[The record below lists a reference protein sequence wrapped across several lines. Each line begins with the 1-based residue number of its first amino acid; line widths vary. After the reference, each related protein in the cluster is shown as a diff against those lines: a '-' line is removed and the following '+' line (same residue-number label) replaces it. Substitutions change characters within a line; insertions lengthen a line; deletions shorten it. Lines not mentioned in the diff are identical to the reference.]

1 MPSLHGTDNDVPP
14 KGFGVLGAS
23 NNNGGAGVRGD
34 SPNGVGVDGISD
46 SSAGVHGE
54 SNTGFGVAGVSDSNE
69 GVHGESNTAEG
80 VNGEST
86 SGDGVAGESVD
97 GIGGHFG
104 GGLAPL
110 SLDPSQTPGPPQT
123 GDHNMGEFF
132 VDSNGVLYFC
142 VQSGTA
148 GTAIWKTVQ
157 LV

>member
-1 MPSLHGTDNDVPP
+1 MALKKPVSVCWGRATDMGHVDSDDDGVGYGVTGT
-14 KGFGVLGAS
+14 S
-23 NNNGGAGVRGD
+23 NIGGDGVRGTSD
-34 SPNGVGVDGISD
+34 DGI
-46 SSAGVHGE
+46 GVHG
-54 SNTGFGVAGVSDSNE
+54 NCNNGNGVF
-69 GVHGESNTAEG
+69 GESI
-80 VNGEST
+80 
-86 SGDGVAGESVD
+86 D

-123 GDHNMGEFF
+123 GNHNMGEFF

-148 GTAIWKTVQ
+148 GTAIWNTIE